1 MRRVSRASALA
12 SPRRRTLAAL
22 SAAAVLA
29 GVAATAPPSVNAAPA
44 ATKIAVAKEPQGLA
58 KGHSYDAG
66 RYIVTLKG
74 AAAATYLGDIAGYP
88 RTRPTAGKKL
98 NPTRA
103 EVIKYRDRLTGIQ
116 AKVAASVNVTVTRN
130 LTVAT
135 NGFSAYLSAAQART
149 LAADSR
155 VALISKSEKRQMM
168 TTESPAYLGL
178 TGTGSPSTDYLGL
191 GAAGAGKNVIVGI
204 VDSGIWPENPSF
216 AGAELKRTA
225 AGLPVPASGLSGTW
239 WGPCQQGTNFSSQSC
254 NSKVI
259 GARFYLDGFGVK
271 NLAQGE
277 YKSPRDGS
285 GHGSHTASTAA
296 GNVVKNVS
304 IDGKNMGTASGMAP
318 AARIAVYKV
327 CWEGKSDAGC
337 FTEDIVAAIDDA
349 VADGVDVINFS
360 IGGGSESSLA
370 DPGELAFLNA
380 TAANVFVAA
389 SAGNSGP
396 DASTYDHPSPWI
408 ATVAA
413 SSFRN
418 SNLEVKLGNR
428 TSYVGTSL
436 ASAPLPT
443 NAPFVSATLAGL
455 AGANA
460 DNLRRCFAGTLDP
473 AKVAGKV
480 VQCDRGG
487 NGRVEK
493 SAAVKGA
500 GGIGMVLVNVGDN
513 SLDPDYHFVPTVHT
527 TDIPAIRDYAKT
539 VGATVSFVVP
549 AANDPRIPPTPLV
562 AGFSSRGPSLGMDGD
577 VIKPDLA
584 APGVGVLAAVSPPHN
599 YGRSYDFYS
608 GTSMSSPHVA
618 GLAALLRSKNTSWT
632 PSMVKSALMTTAKDH
647 ATWEGKPG
655 DDPFAQGAGFV
666 QPVKAATP
674 GLVYKQTYEDYVRFL
689 NGHFGVDLGDYG
701 LAPKGLGSIDENE
714 LNLASIA
721 EGAMAG
727 TVTLTRTVT
736 NIGPAGTFKAKVEL
750 PGIDAVVSP
759 STLALGAGESGSF
772 DITFTTGNAEIGAF
786 ATGFLTWTGAGS
798 SVRSPIAVRPVA
810 IAAPTELSGDGAS
823 GSIPFD
829 VVPGA
834 TGEIDSSVVGLLG
847 AVPAPG
853 SVTTGAFDDANP
865 APSAAV
871 KAYPVVVTGSTTLV
885 RVDVDATSASD
896 DLDLYL
902 YNEGGDMV
910 AVSASGA
917 ADEQVTAVGLPAG
930 TYTAYVHGFATPAGG
945 AYALTTWAV
954 GDTAADNASVTPNPA
969 AGTLGETATLTLGW
983 TGLDTTKRYLGWIG
997 YTVDGTKAGDVTVV
1011 SVG

>member
-12 SPRRRTLAAL
+12 SPRRRLLAAL
-22 SAAAVLA
+22 SAAAVVV
-29 GVAATAPPSVNAAPA
+29 GVAAAVPPSVSAAPA
-44 ATKIAVAKEPQGLA
+44 STTKISVAKEKKGLA
-58 KGHSYDAG
+58 KGHDYTSG

-74 AAAATYLGDIAGYP
+74 APAASYMGGIAGYP

-103 EVIKYRDRLTGIQ
+103 EVIKYRDRLKGIQ

-130 LTVAT
+130 LTVTT
-135 NGFSAYLSAAQART
+135 NGFTAYLTAAQARK

-155 VALISKSEKRQMM
+155 VALIEKSEKRQML

-178 TGTGSPSTDYLGL
+178 TGANGSNYLGL
-191 GAAGAGKNVIVGI
+191 GASNAGKGVIVGI
-204 VDSGIWPENPSF
+204 VDSGIWPENPAF

-225 AGLPVPASGLSGTW
+225 AGLPVPASGLSGIW
-239 WGPCQQGTNFSSQSC
+239 WGPCVQGTNFDSQDC
-254 NSKVI
+254 NSKLI
-259 GARFYLDGFGVK
+259 GARYYVDGFGVK

-296 GNVVKNVS
+296 GNVVQHVKV
-304 IDGKNMGTASGMAP
+304 DGKDMGTSSGMAP
-318 AARIAVYKV
+318 AAKIAVYKV
-327 CWEGKSDAGC
+327 CWEGKADAGC

-370 DPGELAFLNA
+370 DAGELAFLNA

-396 DASTYDHPSPWI
+396 GASTYDHPSPWI
-408 ATVAA
+408 STVAA
-413 SSFRN
+413 STFRN
-418 SNLEVKLGNR
+418 SNLEVKLGDG

-443 NAPFVSATLAGL
+443 DAPFVSSTDVGR

-460 DNLRRCFAGTLDP
+460 DNVRRCYSGTLDP

-487 NGRVEK
+487 NARTDK
-493 SAAVKGA
+493 SAAVKAA
-500 GGIGMVLVNVGDN
+500 GGVGMVLVNVGDN

-527 TDIPAIRDYAKT
+527 TDVQAIRDYAKT
-539 VGATVSFVVP
+539 KGATVSFAVP
-549 AANDPRIPPTPLV
+549 AVDDPRIPPTPLV
-562 AGFSSRGPSLGMDGD
+562 AGFSSRGPSVQMDGD

-584 APGVGVLAAVSPPHN
+584 APGVGVLAAVAPPTN
-599 YGRSYDFYS
+599 FGRSFDFYS

-618 GLAALLRSKNTSWT
+618 GLAALLRSKHTTWT

-647 ATWEGKPG
+647 ADWDGKAG

-666 QPVKAATP
+666 QPNKATDP
-674 GLVYKQTYEDYVRFL
+674 GLVYTQSFEDYIKFL
-689 NGHFGVDLGDYG
+689 NGHFGLDVGDYG
-701 LAPKGLGSIDENE
+701 IGPKGLGEIDENQ
-714 LNLASIA
+714 LNLASMA

-736 NIGPAGTFKAKVEL
+736 NIGPAATFTSSVDL
-750 PGIDAVVSP
+750 DGIDAVVSP
-759 STLALGAGESGSF
+759 SSMTLATGEKGTFSVTFPIDGAELGEW
-772 DITFTTGNAEIGAF
+772 
-786 ATGFLTWTGAGS
+786 ATGSLTWTGGGS
-798 SVRSPIAVRPVA
+798 SVRSPIAIRPVA
-810 IAAPTELSGDGAS
+810 IAAPGEVGGCGAS
-823 GSIPFD
+823 GSESFD
-829 VVPGA
+829 VIPGA
-834 TGEIDSSVVGLLG
+834 TGDVDTKVVGLLG
-847 AVPAPG
+847 ATPVAA
-853 SVTTGAFDDANP
+853 SVSTGAFDDSAP
-865 APSAAV
+865 AVSAAV
-871 KAYPVVVTGSTTLV
+871 KAYTVEVTGATTLV
-885 RVDVDATSASD
+885 RVDVDATSDAD

-902 YNEGGDMV
+902 YNEDGDLV
-910 AVSASGA
+910 DLSASGSG
-917 ADEQVTAVGLPAG
+917 DEQVTQVGLPAG
-930 TYTAYVHGFATPAGG
+930 TYTAYVHGYATPGGG
-945 AYALTTWAV
+945 AYTVTTWAV
-954 GDTAADNASVTPNPA
+954 GSDSLGNATVTPNPA
-969 AGTLGETATLTLGW
+969 SGTLGEPTGLTVSW
-983 TGLDTTKRYLGWIG
+983 TGLDTAKRYLGWIG
-997 YTVDGTKAGDVTVV
+997 YTVDGTEAADVTIV